1 MDHDPASAGAS
12 VSESLQREVLQ
23 HITSAYLN
31 SADFNGISTEELAE
45 IVGHDADGIE
55 STIRALA
62 AEGDIYVNF
71 GHEMV
76 NPFILGF
83 PPQSADAN
91 AAEIRRRGGAA
102 GAILYP
108 RERVLAE
115 ISAGDRYPGAPYS
128 AALATGRAQLS
139 SVFFHAA
146 VLARYRDDPRYN
158 YTLDI
163 GGEIRAQENTPLDT
177 FLTTFSIGF
186 RDDESSDEIVVGVP
200 LRYLHDLSAAE
211 QSYWKSFEHDDQS
224 WLLHPDWVRPHLM
237 GEFPE
242 RISPYTA
249 VLMETQ
255 LINEICGAIDY
266 PHLFKQTYADRDRP
280 TDFGYLIR
288 PTELELTS
296 FIEQLNKLLIEPLN
310 VKFFERAKLATTEE
324 RKDSEGNVYRAQ
336 RGTMSMLIAWME
348 RTVTHDPNG
357 LVQSAS
363 SILREIRRRR
373 SKTAHS
379 IRDNAYVPSLW
390 GEQRRFIVESY
401 FAIRTVRQL
410 LQSHP
415 RASSVRVPVELD
427 EPRVWPF

>member
-1 MDHDPASAGAS
+1 MDHDSAPAGAS
-12 VSESLQREVLQ
+12 VSRALGHEVLQ
-23 HITSAYLN
+23 YLASAYLS
-31 SADFNGISTEELAE
+31 SADFNGISTEELVELVGGDAE
-45 IVGHDADGIE
+45 GVE
-55 STIRALA
+55 STVGVLV
-62 AEGDIYVNF
+62 AEGDIYANF

-83 PPQSADAN
+83 PPQSADEN

-128 AALATGRAQLS
+128 AALAMGRAQLS

-146 VLARYRDDPRYN
+146 VLARYRDDPRYD

-186 RDDESSDEIVVGVP
+186 RADESSDEIVVGVP
-200 LRYLHDLSAAE
+200 LRYLHDLSASE
-211 QSYWKSFEHDDQS
+211 QSYWKSFEHDDQN

-266 PHLFKQTYADRDRP
+266 PHLFKKTYTDRDRP

-324 RKDSEGNVYRAQ
+324 RQDSEGNVYRAR
-336 RGTMSMLIAWME
+336 RGTMNMLIAWME
-348 RTVTHDPNG
+348 RTVTHDPNA
-357 LVQSAS
+357 LVQYAS
-363 SILREIRRRR
+363 SILKEIRRRR

-379 IRDNAYVPSLW
+379 IRDNAYAPSLW

-401 FAIRTVRQL
+401 LAIRTVRQL

-415 RASSVRVPVELD
+415 RASSVHVPVELD